1 MNKNNDNFY
10 EYLKNNEFKFLGSKA
25 AFNTTYLSLASIFY
39 LDYAV
44 QEGDN
49 RYTNR
54 KNFFPLLLRAKNQ
67 APLIKELSKLKYTLT
82 FYGNTWSGC
91 YSNHV
96 ECGFLPQ
103 GFLANESFVLFSE
116 TALKFFLNLF
126 RSYQYDA
133 IGNFISTNYEIEE
146 RSSSFTFIHQLS
158 PHDPYLRE
166 DCITLTKNLSPNDY
180 MRSVKCVNLKVRELI
195 DTLKQK
201 DPSAIIVIQSDHGPD
216 TNEDWFP
223 SNEGLTENIVKSKVG
238 IINVIKPPEKCKQ
251 WLLDDLG
258 PINTTRFILGCLSRQ
273 EPAYLDEKTLIGFY
287 ENHIDFGLI
296 KRHIHQ

>member
-1 MNKNNDNFY
+1 
-10 EYLKNNEFKFLGSKA
+10 
-25 AFNTTYLSLASIFY
+25 
-39 LDYAV
+39 
-44 QEGDN
+44 
-49 RYTNR
+49 
-54 KNFFPLLLRAKNQ
+54 
-67 APLIKELSKLKYTLT
+67 
-82 FYGNTWSGC
+82 
-91 YSNHV
+91 
-96 ECGFLPQ
+96 
-103 GFLANESFVLFSE
+103 
-116 TALKFFLNLF
+116 
-126 RSYQYDA
+126 
-133 IGNFISTNYEIEE
+133 
-146 RSSSFTFIHQLS
+146 
-158 PHDPYLRE
+158 
-166 DCITLTKNLSPNDY
+166 

-195 DTLKQK
+195 DTLNQK